1 MLPVNK
7 ISGTSIASGNGRWSN
22 VDDKKMGFV
31 FDGDDDFSFLVSP
44 DWMAQNNV
52 EQDDLFDCIEQL
64 EDRIS
69 SAAEDGV
76 RGGLVTGGGYLNAG
90 DVVRSTRNPNVVCV
104 YTPVSVN
111 SGECDGH
118 FEWFLDTE
126 VFDVADMSKWMA
138 KYEKEMQGRE
148 PTVAASTIFVP
159 TYNEACERT
168 VGVMS
173 EGERE
178 QFLRNVWNYHKTGS
192 IGYRRK
198 LGEQIVERWAQILDG
213 ASRKPVQESVV
224 VESDPSLKPPK
235 KWFGKMK
242 KKIKKPGCGEECA
255 NKIIGSIWYR
265 NLSQKKKQEIR
276 GREGKAYGSPQN
288 A

>member
-22 VDDKKMGFV
+22 VDEKRMGFV

-44 DWMAQNNV
+44 EWMAQNDI

-69 SAAEDGV
+69 NPSEDGV
-76 RGGLVTGGGYLNAG
+76 RGGLVTGGGYMNAG
-90 DVVRSTRNPNVVCV
+90 DVVRSTRNPNIVCV
-104 YTPVSVN
+104 YTPVSIN
-111 SGECDGH
+111 TGMCDGH

-126 VFDVADMSKWMA
+126 VFDVSDMSKWMA
-138 KYEKEMQGRE
+138 SYEKEMQGRE
-148 PTVAASTIFVP
+148 PTVASSPIFVP
-159 TYNEACERT
+159 SYNEACERS

-178 QFLRNVWNYHKTGS
+178 KFLRNVWNYHKTGS

-198 LGEQIVERWAQILDG
+198 LGEEIISRWAQVIESSS
-213 ASRKPVQESVV
+213 SRNPVQESIVI
-224 VESDPSLKPPK
+224 ESDPSLKPPK
-235 KWFGKMK
+235 RWFGKMK

-255 NKIIGSIWYR
+255 NKIVGSIWYR

-276 GREGKAYGSPQN
+276 GREGKSYGSP